1 MMRWI
6 GVTKM
11 YFVNKEQLNTKLNY
25 LQQLIQDYP
34 SHKDNH
40 YAFERI
46 AQMFIESAVDIGN
59 MIIDGFILRDPGNYK
74 DVIDILALEKVISK
88 DTQHQINQTVDV
100 RKQFVHYYDELNT
113 TTLIPSFDEAVP
125 FYQSYID
132 EVIQFL
138 KNENVPITAFGKKG
152 E

>member
-1 MMRWI
+1 MATQIDFTLQNKVAVITGGAAGI
-6 GVTKM
+6 G
-11 YFVNKEQLNTKLNY
+11 L
-25 LQQLIQDYP
+25 
-34 SHKDNH
+34 S
-40 YAFERI
+40 I

-113 TTLIPSFDEAVP
+113 TTLIPIFDEAVP